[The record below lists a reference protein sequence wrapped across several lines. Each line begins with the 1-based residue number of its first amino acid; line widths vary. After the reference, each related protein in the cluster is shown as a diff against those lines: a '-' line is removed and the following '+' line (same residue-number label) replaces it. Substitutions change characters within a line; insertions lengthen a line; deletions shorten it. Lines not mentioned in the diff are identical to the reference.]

1 MVVLGMGNRVK
12 IYDLVIKMINLL
24 GLKVKDKDN
33 PNGDI
38 GIEYIGLR
46 PGENMYEE
54 LLINN
59 NSEPTIHPKIIKGN
73 EEFIN
78 FDILEKEIKILKKY
92 VIDNN
97 IIIKIISH
105 LKHIVLGYIGSKN
118 IVDISFV
125 ARKNK

>member
-1 MVVLGMGNRVK
+1 VVVLGMGNRVK

-46 PGENMYEE
+46 PGEKMYEE

-78 FDILEKEIKILKKY
+78 FDMLEKEIKILKKY
-92 VIDNN
+92 VIDND
-97 IIIKIISH
+97 IIKVISH
-105 LKHIVLGYIGSKN
+105 LEHIVLGYSASKN

-125 ARKNK
+125 SRKN

>member
-46 PGENMYEE
+46 PGEKMYEE

-78 FDILEKEIKILKKY
+78 FDMLEKEIKILKKY
-92 VIDNN
+92 VIDND
-97 IIIKIISH
+97 IIKVISH
-105 LKHIVLGYIGSKN
+105 LEHIVLGYNASKN

>member
-1 MVVLGMGNRVK
+1 
-12 IYDLVIKMINLL
+12 MINLV

-46 PGENMYEE
+46 PGEKMYEE

-73 EEFIN
+73 EEFIS
-78 FDILEKEIKILKKY
+78 FDILEKEIKILKNY
-92 VIDNN
+92 VFDND
-97 IIIKIISH
+97 IIKVISH
-105 LKHIVLGYIGSKN
+105 LEHIVLGYSASKN

-125 ARKNK
+125 AQKNK